1 MKILIVIDSL
11 GGGGA
16 ERSTQV
22 LCDYLAENKVYFK
35 IVCLYFFPDG
45 FHQEMID
52 KGYDI
57 QFLKKKSFLG
67 QTLEIANIIS
77 SENFD
82 IVHSILFKSNLRV
95 RFSKLKTK
103 FTHLESIVNSTY
115 SDERKQDE
123 KVNQK
128 LLKIYKILDR
138 YSAALFVDHFHAI
151 TNSVKEHYIKHL
163 GLEPKKISIVYRG
176 RKQVILKKE
185 KSSGAQRFTL
195 LNVARQDYQ
204 KGQIYLLQA
213 MKLLKDKNV
222 DIQLII
228 LGMEGRETPKLTSY
242 LKENNLMD
250 TVNFSGF
257 SNNVNAYYSL
267 ADVFIFSSLFE
278 GLGGALIEAQ
288 SAGLPII
295 SNDIE
300 VLREVVQPDINGLF
314 VDIKNSQEVSDA
326 ILKLKTDEDLR
337 KQFSEESLK
346 NYNNKF
352 REEISNQK
360 MLNLYKSLC

>member
-22 LCDYLAENKVYFK
+22 LCDFLAENKVDFK
-35 IVCLYFFPDG
+35 IVCLYFYPNG

-67 QTLEIANIIS
+67 QTLEIAKIIS

-82 IVHSILFKSNLRV
+82 VVHSILFKSNLRV
-95 RFSKLKTK
+95 RFSKLKSK

-115 SDERKQDE
+115 SDERKRDK
-123 KVNQK
+123 KVNQY
-128 LLKIYKILDR
+128 LLKVYKVLDR

-163 GLEPKKISIVYRG
+163 GLDPKKISIVNRG
-176 RKQVILKKE
+176 RKPVFLKKE
-185 KSSGAQRFTL
+185 KASGTHKFNL

-213 MKLLKDKNV
+213 MKALKAKGV
-222 DIQLII
+222 DIKLII
-228 LGMEGRETPKLTSY
+228 LGVEGSETPG
-242 LKENNLMD
+242 LKKYHQENELGDM
-250 TVNFSGF
+250 VEFAGF
-257 SNNVNAYYSL
+257 SNDVNFYYSL

-295 SNDIE
+295 SNNIE
-300 VLREVVQPDINGLF
+300 VLREVVQPNINGLF
-314 VDIKNSQEVSDA
+314 VDIKNKQRVVDG
-326 ILKLKTDEDLR
+326 ILKLKMDVDLR
-337 KQFSEESLK
+337 QRFAEESLK
-346 NYNNKF
+346 NYTNKF

>member
-1 MKILIVIDSL
+1 MKVLIVIDSL

-22 LCDYLAENKVYFK
+22 LCDYLAENKVKFK
-35 IVCLYFFPDG
+35 IVCLYFYPNG
-45 FHQEMID
+45 FHQEMIE

-57 QFLKKKSFLG
+57 QFLQKKGFLG
-67 QTLEIANIIS
+67 QTKEVAKIIS
-77 SENFD
+77 NENFD

-103 FTHLESIVNSTY
+103 FVHLESIVNSTY
-115 SDERKQDE
+115 SDERRKDE
-123 KVNQK
+123 KVNQT
-128 LLKIYKILDR
+128 LLKVYKVLDR
-138 YSAALFVDHFHAI
+138 YSATLFVDHFHAI

-163 GLEPKKISIVYRG
+163 GLDSKKISIVYRG
-176 RKQVILKKE
+176 RKSVLLNRE
-185 KSSGAQRFTL
+185 KPSGTHKFTL

-213 MKLLKDKNV
+213 MKVLKAKGV
-222 DIQLII
+222 DIKLII
-228 LGMEGRETPKLTSY
+228 LGVEGSETPR
-242 LKENNLMD
+242 LKKYHQENELGDM
-250 TVNFSGF
+250 VEFAGF
-257 SNNVNAYYSL
+257 SNDVNFYYSL

-300 VLREVVQPDINGLF
+300 VLREVVQPNINGLF
-314 VDIKNSQEVSDA
+314 VDIKNTQEVSDA
-326 ILKLKTDEDLR
+326 ILKLKTDVDLR
-337 KQFSEESLK
+337 QRFSEESLK
-346 NYNNKF
+346 NYTNKY
-352 REEISNQK
+352 REEISNLK

>member
-22 LCDYLAENKVYFK
+22 LCDYLSEKEISFK
-35 IVCLYFFPDG
+35 IVCLYFYENG

-57 QFLKKKSFLG
+57 QFLKKKNFLG
-67 QTLEIANIIS
+67 QTLEVAKIIS

-82 IVHSILFKSNLRV
+82 VVHSILFKSNLRV

-115 SDERKQDE
+115 SDERKKD
-123 KVNQK
+123 KRVNQTI
-128 LLKIYKILDR
+128 LKVYKVLDR

-163 GLEPKKISIVYRG
+163 GLDPKKISIVYRG
-176 RKQVILKKE
+176 RKPVLLKKA
-185 KSSGAQRFTL
+185 KSSGTQRFTL

-213 MKLLKDKNV
+213 MKLLKDRNV

-228 LGMEGRETPKLTSY
+228 LGVEGSETPNLKSY
-242 LKENNLMD
+242 LKENDLMD
-250 TVNFSGF
+250 TVNFAGF

-288 SAGLPII
+288 SAGLPVI
-295 SNDIE
+295 SNNIE
-300 VLREVVQPDINGLF
+300 VLREVVQPNINGLF
-314 VDIKNSQEVSDA
+314 VDIKNTQEVSDA
-326 ILKLKTDEDLR
+326 ILKLKMDEDFR
-337 KQFSEESLK
+337 QRFSEESLK
-346 NYNNKF
+346 NYTNKF